1 MVAVNDIFE
10 NKYLNIMVLF
20 ER

>member
-20 ER
+20 ET